1 MKARYLGDE
10 KIDIKSLTLPELEE
24 ELCRRG
30 EKAFRARQMYEWMHV
45 KLVRSFEEMRNLP
58 LALRQECES
67 MYAYTAL
74 SAVCVQESRIDGT
87 KKFLFRL
94 ADGNMV
100 ESVWMKYRHGNSVCI
115 SSQVGCRMG
124 CVFCA
129 STLGGLE
136 RGLLPSEM
144 LDQVYA
150 VTLLTGE
157 RVSNVVVMGTG
168 EPLDNYDNLLTFL
181 RMLTDKDGLN
191 ISQRNV
197 TVSTCGL
204 APEIKRLAEENL
216 QITLALSLH
225 AALDE
230 KRKKL
235 MPVAARYSIAQLMD
249 ACRYYFEKTGRRIT
263 FEYSLIG
270 GVNDSDEDA
279 RLLAHLARP
288 LRCHVNLIP
297 VNPVKERE
305 FERSDPGRIRAFQN
319 QLEKYK
325 INGTI
330 RREMGRDIDGACG
343 QLRRRVMSQTAQ
355 TLEEMKRVKDV
366 FHH

>member
-1 MKARYLGDE
+1 
-10 KIDIKSLTLPELEE
+10 
-24 ELCRRG
+24 
-30 EKAFRARQMYEWMHV
+30 
-45 KLVRSFEEMRNLP
+45 
-58 LALRQECES
+58 
-67 MYAYTAL
+67 
-74 SAVCVQESRIDGT
+74 
-87 KKFLFRL
+87 
-94 ADGNMV
+94 
-100 ESVWMKYRHGNSVCI
+100 
-115 SSQVGCRMG
+115 
-124 CVFCA
+124 
-129 STLGGLE
+129 
-136 RGLLPSEM
+136 
-144 LDQVYA
+144 
-150 VTLLTGE
+150 
-157 RVSNVVVMGTG
+157 
-168 EPLDNYDNLLTFL
+168 
-181 RMLTDKDGLN
+181 MLTDKDGLN

>member
-1 MKARYLGDE
+1 
-10 KIDIKSLTLPELEE
+10 
-24 ELCRRG
+24 
-30 EKAFRARQMYEWMHV
+30 
-45 KLVRSFEEMRNLP
+45 
-58 LALRQECES
+58 
-67 MYAYTAL
+67 
-74 SAVCVQESRIDGT
+74 
-87 KKFLFRL
+87 
-94 ADGNMV
+94 
-100 ESVWMKYRHGNSVCI
+100 
-115 SSQVGCRMG
+115 MG
-124 CVFCA
+124 CTFCA

-150 VTLLTGE
+150 ITLLTGE

-168 EPLDNYDNLLTFL
+168 EPLDNYDNLLTFI
-181 RMLTDKDGLN
+181 RMLTDRNGLN

-204 APEIKRLAEENL
+204 VPEIKRLAGEKL

-230 KRKKL
+230 KRRKL
-235 MPVAARYSIAQLMD
+235 MPIAKRYSIAELMD

-263 FEYSLIG
+263 FEYSLIS

-279 RLLAHLARP
+279 RLLAHLAKP
-288 LRCHVNLIP
+288 LGCHVNLIP
-297 VNPVKERE
+297 VNPVKERN
-305 FERSDPGRIRAFQN
+305 FVRSDSARIRAFQN

-343 QLRRRVMSQTAQ
+343 QLRRRFGSDLQ
-355 TLEEMKRVKDV
+355 
-366 FHH
+366 